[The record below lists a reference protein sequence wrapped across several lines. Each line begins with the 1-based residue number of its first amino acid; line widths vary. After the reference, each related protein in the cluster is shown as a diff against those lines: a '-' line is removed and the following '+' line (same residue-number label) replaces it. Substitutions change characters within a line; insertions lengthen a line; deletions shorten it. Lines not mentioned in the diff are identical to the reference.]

1 MCAER
6 EETRIT
12 ECNDQGIV
20 TIAFGE
26 EYDKLAAAT
35 MRYSRR
41 FTQLP
46 ICVLTN
52 IKPEDR
58 NTLWETVDN
67 VKFETFPWS
76 QDHNRSIK
84 TQMNIFT
91 PFEQTLFLDCDAV
104 IQKTGIEQAF
114 DLIPKD
120 GLLLY
125 RVLRWEVGG
134 SVYKLYR
141 TSMQTLQTRL
151 PLDVWNSAFMGW
163 RKSPITNT
171 LFEVWHKFWRLT
183 GCGRDMPALACAAK
197 TTEIEVTTTPPQFFH
212 MGGPTFDRDAII
224 QHHYACISFYENF
237 NLPDTFTK
245 YKPFDKNN
253 NDDWTWV
260 SIDEA

>member
-1 MCAER
+1 
-6 EETRIT
+6 
-12 ECNDQGIV
+12 
-20 TIAFGE
+20 
-26 EYDKLAAAT
+26 
-35 MRYSRR
+35 
-41 FTQLP
+41 
-46 ICVLTN
+46 
-52 IKPEDR
+52 
-58 NTLWETVDN
+58 
-67 VKFETFPWS
+67 
-76 QDHNRSIK
+76 
-84 TQMNIFT
+84 
-91 PFEQTLFLDCDAV
+91 
-104 IQKTGIEQAF
+104 
-114 DLIPKD
+114 
-120 GLLLY
+120 
-125 RVLRWEVGG
+125 
-134 SVYKLYR
+134 
-141 TSMQTLQTRL
+141 
-151 PLDVWNSAFMGW
+151 MGW